1 MGMIKPLPKSVR
13 SSVRAG
19 VILYDATKVVEEL
32 VYNSL
37 DAGAS
42 KISIFIGIGT
52 SYVKVVDNGSGITRD
67 GLALLGER
75 YATSKFHD
83 LIDMDTKGKT
93 FGFRGEAL
101 ASISDVSLVEIIT
114 KACGRANGYRKV
126 IKGCKCLYLGIDDD
140 MEDVGT
146 TVIVRDL
153 FYNQPV
159 RRKHMQFSP
168 KKVLQAVKK
177 CVVRTSLVHSKVSFK
192 IVDSESESILL
203 YTNPSPSPLSLL
215 RSGFGSEISRSLR
228 ELKIG
233 DGDLKLSGYIC
244 SPFDTFTIKAVQY
257 VYINRRFIC
266 KGQIHKLLNQLASR
280 FVSLSPQTDQVCH
293 SRKRSRFQANPAYI
307 LNLDCPGSF
316 YDLTFESSKT
326 FVQFKD
332 WASILTFIEET
343 IQQFWKEKYSS
354 GKSLVHTTPIVGGD
368 QLWKDED
375 NIISTNSDF
384 REDVILFPPES
395 IRSVKKSRMR
405 SPQAS
410 LIDLFSPSAML
421 TKDDDILSNSLHEKK
436 ACENSHTSSS
446 ELNDVHQQARM
457 QFGNQAADHFS
468 GLWGTPLAKCSTT
481 AVQNGDRHPWVPDN
495 IFVSEDSFLDRR
507 LAFPK
512 RCDDIVED
520 NIFSSDLKGQSSEVY
535 IDMING
541 SAESTPSSY
550 FHEFSYDD
558 NIFTGNKPSLRGC
571 TSGSS
576 FQLESTSIL
585 GDKLY
590 IQNDV
595 IKRIQ
600 KQGIPDDEV
609 DVLKLDGYIQGSGFY
624 AGDSLHAEFAEENIY
639 SCHLDKHVQKF
650 FSSYQTRNSP
660 DVHVTPNPRLASEWD
675 VDCFSVRDG
684 VERNWRS
691 RDRTPFRDLVDCEDK
706 GCGFDSDIMLR
717 SSKKNYI
724 PSCIDSKLIID
735 DVLDIRE
742 DLSTSLEKSNNFE
755 HSSPVSPNMHS
766 CQKYLS
772 NWRLPGRDWEKA
784 YGSSELKFGHKAF
797 KQKYV
802 SVERRRRCKSAPP
815 SYKRKTSFYCLYQRK
830 EEKHNAAGFYGLDQ
844 RKTDK
849 FNATNFYCMDQ
860 GKDEKLRA
868 SAFLDSPPHLELG
881 QLRDSKHFSGTNNL
895 YINPSPLDD
904 LSMGTRTDMTKMP
917 TITGNNKEKQEG
929 KVSKQFQSDV
939 KVTASALELCSKETQ
954 ESYLWIKWKN
964 CCPTTR
970 NDGPRAFE
978 DEVSILDISSGFLSL
993 ARNSLVPKSI
1003 DKNFL
1008 EDAKVL
1014 LQLDKKFIPVVS
1026 GGILAV
1032 IDQHAADERIRLED
1046 LRQKLLS
1053 GEAKTIAYLE
1063 DEHELVLP
1071 EIGYQL
1077 LYNYSDQ
1084 VKEWGW
1090 ICNIHAQDSK
1100 CFQRNLNILYKQE
1113 TVITLM
1119 AVPCILGVNLS
1130 DADLLEFLDQLA
1142 DTDGSSTM
1150 PPSVLRVLNS
1160 KACRGAIM
1168 FGDSLLPSEC
1178 SLIVEELKQ
1187 TSLCFQC
1194 AHGRPTTVPLVN
1206 LEALHKQIREME
1218 ILDKNGL
1225 NGTWHGLRRHELSI
1239 ERMLQHVGSA

>member
-1 MGMIKPLPKSVR
+1 MGIIKPLPKSVR

-101 ASISDVSLVEIIT
+101 ASISDVSLLEIIT

-140 MEDVGT
+140 MEDIGT

-177 CVVRTSLVHSKVSFK
+177 CVVRIALVHSKVSFK

-215 RSGFGSEISRSLR
+215 RSGFGSEVSRSLH

-233 DGDLKLSGYIC
+233 DGGLKLSGYIC

-280 FVSLSPQTDQVCH
+280 FVSLSPQTDQACH

-332 WASILTFIEET
+332 WTSILTFIEET

-354 GKSLVHTTPIVGGD
+354 GKSLVHTTSIVGGD

-375 NIISTNSDF
+375 NMISTNSDF
-384 REDVILFPPES
+384 REDVIRFPPES
-395 IRSVKKSRMR
+395 IRSLKKSRMR
-405 SPQAS
+405 SPRAS

-446 ELNDVHQQARM
+446 ELNDVHRQARM

-481 AVQNGDRHPWVPDN
+481 AVQKGDRHPWVPDN

-507 LAFPK
+507 LASPK

-520 NIFSSDLKGQSSEVY
+520 NIFSSDLKGQSSKVY

-585 GDKLY
+585 GDKLF

-609 DVLKLDGYIQGSGFY
+609 DVLKLDGYIQGSDFY
-624 AGDSLHAEFAEENIY
+624 AGDSFHAEFTEENMY

-691 RDRTPFRDLVDCEDK
+691 RDRTPFRDLVDGEDK

-724 PSCIDSKLIID
+724 PSCIDSELIID
-735 DVLDIRE
+735 DVLDTRE
-742 DLSTSLEKSNNFE
+742 DLSTSLEKSNNFDHSSPVSPNMHSCQKGCGFDSDIMLRSSKKNYIPSCIDSE
-755 HSSPVSPNMHS
+755 LIIDDVLDTREDLSTSLEKSNNFDHSSPVSPNMHSCQKGCGFDSDIMLRSSKKNYIPSCIDSELIIDDVLDTREDLSTSLEKSNNFDHSSPVSPNMHS
-766 CQKYLS
+766 CQKYLF

-784 YGSSELKFGHKAF
+784 YGSSELKFGHQAF
-797 KQKYV
+797 KQRYV
-802 SVERRRRCKSAPP
+802 SVERPRRCKSAPP

-860 GKDEKLRA
+860 GKEEKLRA

-881 QLRDSKHFSGTNNL
+881 ELRDSKHFSSTNNL
-895 YINPSPLDD
+895 YIKPSPLDD
-904 LSMGTRTDMTKMP
+904 LSMGTRIDMTKTP
-917 TITGNNKEKQEG
+917 AITGNNKEKQEG
-929 KVSKQFQSDV
+929 KISKQFQSDV

-954 ESYLWIKWKN
+954 ESDLWIKWKN

-1032 IDQHAADERIRLED
+1032 IDQH
-1046 LRQKLLS
+1046 
-1053 GEAKTIAYLE
+1053 T
-1063 DEHELVLP
+1063 
-1071 EIGYQL
+1071 
-1077 LYNYSDQ
+1077 
-1084 VKEWGW
+1084 
-1090 ICNIHAQDSK
+1090 HA
-1100 CFQRNLNILYKQE
+1100 L
-1113 TVITLM
+1113 
-1119 AVPCILGVNLS
+1119 
-1130 DADLLEFLDQLA
+1130 
-1142 DTDGSSTM
+1142 
-1150 PPSVLRVLNS
+1150 
-1160 KACRGAIM
+1160 
-1168 FGDSLLPSEC
+1168 
-1178 SLIVEELKQ
+1178 
-1187 TSLCFQC
+1187 
-1194 AHGRPTTVPLVN
+1194 
-1206 LEALHKQIREME
+1206 
-1218 ILDKNGL
+1218 
-1225 NGTWHGLRRHELSI
+1225 
-1239 ERMLQHVGSA
+1239 